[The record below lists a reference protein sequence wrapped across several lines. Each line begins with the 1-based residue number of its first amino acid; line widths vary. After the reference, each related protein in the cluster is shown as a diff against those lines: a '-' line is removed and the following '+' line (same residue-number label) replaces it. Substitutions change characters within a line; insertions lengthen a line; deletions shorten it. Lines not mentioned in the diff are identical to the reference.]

1 MKCPACNKVM
11 TCRTGEYHYTESGL
25 NNVYLSGVEICEC
38 TCKEKMVAI
47 PSVMELHRL
56 IGIVLINK
64 NTPLT
69 GEEIKFLCKNM
80 GISGKIFAE
89 VIGIDKATLSRWE
102 NDNQVVLK
110 SNDRLIRLAYSNVR
124 GISKKEIKRLIEDKF
139 REIKPEQKETSRF
152 TIPVE
157 QWAKQNMCAV

>member
-11 TCRTGEYHYTESGL
+11 TCRTGEYHYAESGL
-25 NNVYLSGVEICEC
+25 DNVYLSGVEICEC
-38 TCKEKMVAI
+38 TCGEKTVAI

-56 IGIVLINK
+56 ISIALVNK
-64 NTPLT
+64 NSPLT
-69 GEEIKFLCKNM
+69 GKEIKFLRKNM

-102 NDNQVVLK
+102 NDNQVISK
-110 SNDRLIRLAYSNVR
+110 PHDRLIRLAYSNVK
-124 GISKKEIKRLIEDKF
+124 GISKKEIKHLIEDKF
-139 REIKPEQKETSRF
+139 REIKPEQEKASRF

-157 QWAKQNMCAV
+157 QWVRQNMCTV